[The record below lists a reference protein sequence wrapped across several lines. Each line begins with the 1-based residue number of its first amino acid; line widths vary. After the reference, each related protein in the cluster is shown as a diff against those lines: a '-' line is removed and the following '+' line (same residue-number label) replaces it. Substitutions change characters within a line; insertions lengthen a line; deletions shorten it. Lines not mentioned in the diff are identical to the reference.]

1 MSSKHS
7 SRIIK
12 SKRNQQKKKN
22 KKNYNKNMSNKKLQT
37 LGQIKTSKEDKLSVL

>member
-12 SKRNQQKKKN
+12 SKRNQQKKN
-22 KKNYNKNMSNKKLQT
+22 KKNYNKNMSNKKLQA
-37 LGQIKTSKEDKLSVL
+37 LGQIKTSKEDKHSVL

>member
-12 SKRNQQKKKN
+12 SKRNQQKKN

>member
-1 MSSKHS
+1 MSNKHS

-12 SKRNQQKKKN
+12 SKRNQQKKN